1 MRYFSDKSAPN
12 HIALRNDEVMLL
24 YNYKPTCQR
33 DEQIRDIFLLECTL
47 GHRITDILR
56 IDQRLEQI
64 GNKHYI
70 TISPKKTSNK
80 RIEVDIIFDIA
91 KKY

>member
-1 MRYFSDKSAPN
+1 MSIVCSEYGSILGVLVLTD
-12 HIALRNDEVMLL
+12 
-24 YNYKPTCQR
+24 
-33 DEQIRDIFLLECTL
+33 FLLECTL

-56 IDQRLEQI
+56 IDQRLEHI

-91 KKY
+91 KKILIDKYKG